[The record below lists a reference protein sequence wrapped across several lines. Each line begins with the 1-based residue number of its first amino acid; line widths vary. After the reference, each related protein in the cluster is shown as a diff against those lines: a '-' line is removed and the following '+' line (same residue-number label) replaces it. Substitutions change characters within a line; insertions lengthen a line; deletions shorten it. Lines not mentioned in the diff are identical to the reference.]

1 MKSETSK
8 NLSRIARG
16 VMRHFAQIGMHS
28 LSEFSPARGLRVD
41 IITLGMSD
49 EIWIVECKS
58 GQSDF
63 KSDKKWQNYLDWCD
77 RYFWAVDGKF
87 PIDILPSDTGV
98 IIADAYDASI
108 LREAPLNKLPAAR
121 RKKITKSIA
130 ISACN
135 RLLTHTC
142 LLYTSPSPRD

>member
-77 RYFWAVDGKF
+77 RYFWAVDRKF

-121 RKKITKSIA
+121 RKKNNKINSC
-130 ISACN
+130 IS
-135 RLLTHTC
+135 L
-142 LLYTSPSPRD
+142 